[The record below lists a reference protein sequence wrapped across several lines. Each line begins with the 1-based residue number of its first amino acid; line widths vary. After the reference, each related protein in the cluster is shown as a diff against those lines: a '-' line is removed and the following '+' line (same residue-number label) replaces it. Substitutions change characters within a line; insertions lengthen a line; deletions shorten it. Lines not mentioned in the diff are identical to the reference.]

1 MDMVV
6 EEDADKEV
14 NKVLDEDEAKVV
26 DKDLVKALNV
36 GLELVDVVMVMV
48 VKVIMKLT
56 VVMHDHAVAWVE
68 SSCLYCV
75 SCIPSLQSCKCLL
88 KWLSWRIAKWH

>member
-1 MDMVV
+1 MVV

-36 GLELVDVVMVMV
+36 GFELVDVVMMVMV
-48 VKVIMKLT
+48 VEVIMKLT
-56 VVMHDHAVAWVE
+56 VVMHDHAVA
-68 SSCLYCV
+68 
-75 SCIPSLQSCKCLL
+75 
-88 KWLSWRIAKWH
+88 

>member
-1 MDMVV
+1 MVV

-36 GLELVDVVMVMV
+36 GLELVDVVMMVMV
-48 VKVIMKLT
+48 VE
-56 VVMHDHAVAWVE
+56 VVDHAVA
-68 SSCLYCV
+68 
-75 SCIPSLQSCKCLL
+75 
-88 KWLSWRIAKWH
+88 